1 MIASVYVDRLEHSDK
16 WDRFYLGLAEYY
28 ATASKDPSTKVG
40 AVIVNNNSVVGLGYN
55 GFPRGVKDTEERL
68 NDRTWKYPLVAHAE
82 LNAIINAG
90 HAARGGTIYVVP
102 TLMLPG
108 ACPECSKAIVQAG
121 IKEIVNWHKD
131 NLEGK
136 WADMMKFSKV
146 ILEEGGVTCRT
157 VVK

>member
-1 MIASVYVDRLEHSDK
+1 MTDERHLK
-16 WDRFYLGLAEYY
+16 WDLRFLKLAEEV
-28 ATASKDPSTKVG
+28 ASYSKEPSTKVG
-40 AVIVNNNSVVGLGYN
+40 AVLVDQRHNVVATGYN
-55 GFPRGVKDTEERL
+55 GFPRGRKDTAERY
-68 NDRTWKYPLVAHAE
+68 NDREQKYPLVAHAE
-82 LNAIINAG
+82 MNAIINAG
-90 HAARGGTIYVVP
+90 HAARGCTIYVIP

-108 ACPECSKAIVQAG
+108 SCPECSKAIVQAG

-146 ILEEGGVTCRT
+146 ILEEGGVICRT